1 MDNSPTV
8 TDPVS
13 TVWAMEI
20 RLTLHVPRRR
30 PRPAEL
36 VVAWQEPQTVEVL
49 RRALADHLAEPVGAL
64 FAGGR
69 AVADDVLLGVPPLLD
84 GVSLAAVSV
93 APGDEPGRTDGEGAQ
108 QSAVLEVASVGGP
121 DAGRSLPL
129 VPPGLVVGR
138 TPLAGLRLD
147 DPSLSRA
154 HCRLEVGS
162 DGVHVVD
169 LGSTNGVVV
178 DGRRVEGRAPVD
190 TSSTIGI
197 GASTLR
203 LRRASSPGL
212 PVRHPGDGTAL
223 VSPVTAVERELPRPE
238 LCSPRAP
245 AEPARTRVPWVAAL
259 APVPVVAVLAVFL
272 GPHVLAFA
280 VLGPVVLLTT
290 GLSDRFGARRRHRRA
305 LASHEQALAD
315 HEVRV
320 AAVLAEENRLRH
332 LRHPD
337 AHALLQRATVR
348 GPGLWSSG
356 GERSVRLGLG
366 EVPSSCRLVDGDGN
380 RQVRH
385 VDGAPVVV
393 DLGGSGVLGV
403 VGPAESTAGVLSA
416 VVGQLVVGCPPS
428 GLRVEHTAPPGSGD
442 WAWLDLLP
450 HRRSDAHPVLVVPD
464 ADAPEAAARITAAL
478 SAGGLVL
485 AATSAAARL
494 PEGCD
499 RWVEARGGGVHVLTT
514 PDGRQRLVGD
524 AVGPAWRD
532 RLGRALA
539 PLREDGAVGSTLPRT
554 LPLAEVVGAD
564 ALTPGGL
571 AHRWSTSRGPTA
583 VVGRRADGLLT
594 LDLATDGPHVLVGG
608 TTGSGKSEFLR
619 TLVTALALDS
629 PPEALTLLLVDF
641 KGGAAFGPCADL
653 PHVVGMVTDLDDHL
667 VKRVLTSLEAELR
680 RRERLLAGVGAADL
694 ADYARRAPTGAEP
707 LPRLVVVVDEL
718 RALVDEHPDAVS
730 GLVRVAAQG
739 RSLGIHLVLATQRP
753 AGTVTA
759 EVQANVNLRL
769 AFRVRDRSDSV
780 HVVEDDSA
788 ARLPADVPG
797 RGVARGGDGA
807 LTTFQVALVAPA
819 PATVAP
825 IEVRGAGSSAGPG
838 ADTDDERAEG
848 HRTGELAAV
857 VAIVQRAHRDRG
869 GPTPR
874 RPWLPPLPAEV
885 APGDVPPGTIALAD
899 EPDLQLR
906 SAWSWDE
913 HVPLWRVVGQ
923 AHTGRTTALR
933 ALVLAAAASHPPDL
947 LHIQVLGADG
957 GLDDLAALPHVG
969 TVARPDDPVALDAVL
984 SHLESSRP
992 DPGLRRP
999 LRLLVVDGWEQ
1010 LVDGDEDRGPGPSAV
1025 DRIARLVR
1033 DAGRSG
1039 LACAVAGGRDLLR
1052 PRWSALGGEAVLL
1065 GAADPLDVALLG
1077 LHRGALGAGAGPGRG
1092 IRVRTGREV
1101 QLVHASRDTTATAVA
1116 ALPARGP
1123 SGPRP
1128 WAYRPLP
1135 DRVARAGLDRP
1146 AAGWLVG
1153 VVGSSGV
1160 PWGWSPA
1167 RDGRRFLVLGPARS
1181 GRTTALHVIA
1191 RSAAEAGH
1199 PVAMV
1204 SPRGSPWRVAS
1215 GYPVLDPDA
1224 ADGLVRLRSE
1234 HPDLLVLVD
1243 DADRLDDTPVRPVL
1257 DEIVE
1262 LVDRDG
1268 GAVVVATVPATLAGR
1283 FRGLDTAVARH
1294 RAGVLLRPG
1303 PDDAA
1308 LLGLPRAGL
1317 PPRGVPAPPGRGLL
1331 VLDGHATPLQVL
1343 ADDTEAASAPAS

>member
-1 MDNSPTV
+1 
-8 TDPVS
+8 
-13 TVWAMEI
+13 MEI

-36 VVAWQEPQTVEVL
+36 VVGWQEPQTAAAL
-49 RRALADHLAEPVGAL
+49 RRALAEHLGEPVGGL
-64 FAGGR
+64 LAGGR
-69 AVADDVLLGVPPLLD
+69 AVADDTPLGEPPLLD
-84 GVSLAAVSV
+84 GVSLAAVHG
-93 APGDEPGRTDGEGAQ
+93 APGDEGASADGAGAQ
-108 QSAVLEVASVGGP
+108 PSALLEVAAVGGP

-129 VPPGLVVGR
+129 VPPGVVVGR

-203 LRRASSPGL
+203 LRRASPPGL

-223 VSPVTAVERELPRPE
+223 VAPVTAAERELPRPE
-238 LCSPRAP
+238 LCAPRAP

-259 APVPVVAVLAVFL
+259 APVPVVAVLALFL

-290 GLSDRFGARRRHRRA
+290 GVSDRLGSRRRHRRA
-305 LASHEQALAD
+305 LAEHEQALAD

-320 AAVLAEENRLRH
+320 AAVLAEEARLRH

-348 GPGLWSSG
+348 GSGLWCSR

-366 EVPSSCRLVDGDGN
+366 EVPSSCSVVDGDGN

-385 VDGAPVVV
+385 IAGAPVVV

-403 VGPAESTAGVLSA
+403 VGPPDAVAAVLSA

-428 GLRVEHTAPPGSGD
+428 GLRVEHSAPPGSGD
-442 WAWLDLLP
+442 WTWLDLLP
-450 HRRSDAHPVLVVPD
+450 HRRSDAAPVLVVPD
-464 ADAPEAAARITAAL
+464 TDAPGVAARITTTL
-478 SAGGLVL
+478 SDGGLVL
-485 AATSAAARL
+485 AGTSAAARL

-499 RWVEARGGGVHVLTT
+499 RWVEVLGGGRHVLTT
-514 PDGRQRLVGD
+514 PEGRERLIGD

-532 RLGRALA
+532 RLARALA
-539 PLREDGAVGSTLPRT
+539 PLREDGAVVSTLPRT
-554 LPLAEVVGAD
+554 LLLAELLGRE
-564 ALTPGGL
+564 ALTATGL
-571 AHRWSTSRGPTA
+571 ADRWSASRGPTA
-583 VVGRRADGLLT
+583 VVGRRANGHLT

-629 PPEALTLLLVDF
+629 PPEAVTLLLVDF

-667 VKRVLTSLEAELR
+667 VRRVLTSLDAELR

-694 ADYARRAPTGAEP
+694 ADYARRAPSGAEP

-718 RALVDEHPDAVS
+718 RALVDEHPEAVS

-769 AFRVRDRSDSV
+769 AFRVRDRADSV

-797 RGVARGGDGA
+797 RGVARGGDGV
-807 LTTFQVALVAPA
+807 LTTFQVALVAPP
-819 PATVAP
+819 PATVSP
-825 IEVRGAGSSAGPG
+825 VEVREAGAGP
-838 ADTDDERAEG
+838 DTDDERAEG
-848 HRTGELAAV
+848 HRTAELAAV
-857 VAIVQRAHRDRG
+857 VAVVQRAHRDRG
-869 GPTPR
+869 GRAPR
-874 RPWLPPLPAEV
+874 RPWLPPLPGEV
-885 APGDVPPGTIALAD
+885 AAGGVPPGTIALAD
-899 EPDLQLR
+899 EPDRQLR
-906 SAWSWDE
+906 CAWSWDE
-913 HVPLWRVVGQ
+913 QVPLWRVVGQ
-923 AHTGRTTALR
+923 PRSGRTTGLR
-933 ALVLAAAASHPPDL
+933 ALVLAAAAAHPPDR
-947 LHIQVLGADG
+947 LHVQVLGADG

-969 TVARPDDPVALDAVL
+969 TVARLDDPVAVDAVL
-984 SHLESSRP
+984 SHLESSRAHAG
-992 DPGLRRP
+992 DPHP
-999 LRLLVVDGWEQ
+999 LRLLVVDGWER
-1010 LVDGDEDRGPGPSAV
+1010 LADGDDARGPTPTAA
-1025 DRIARLVR
+1025 DRLARLVR
-1033 DAGRSG
+1033 DAGRSA
-1039 LACAVAGGRDLLR
+1039 LVCAVAGGRDLLR
-1052 PRWSALGGEAVLL
+1052 PRWSGLGGEAVLL

-1077 LHRGALGAGAGPGRG
+1077 LARGTVGAGAGPGRG
-1092 IRVRTGREV
+1092 VRVRTGREV
-1101 QLVHASRDTTATAVA
+1101 QVVHATPGTTASVA
-1116 ALPARGP
+1116 ALPPRGP
-1123 SGPRP
+1123 ATLRP
-1128 WAYRPLP
+1128 WTYRPLP
-1135 DRVARAGLDRP
+1135 HRVGRADLLGP
-1146 AAGWLVG
+1146 TTGWLVG
-1153 VVGSSGV
+1153 VAGSSGV
-1160 PWGWSPA
+1160 AWGWVPD
-1167 RDGRRFLVLGPARS
+1167 RDGRRLAVLGPARS
-1181 GRTTALHVIA
+1181 GRTTTLRVIA
-1191 RSAAEAGH
+1191 RSAVETAC
-1199 PVAMV
+1199 PVVLVA
-1204 SPRGSPWRVAS
+1204 PTGKPGRGAS
-1215 GYPVLDPDA
+1215 GYPVLGPDD
-1224 ADGLVRLRSE
+1224 ADRLVRLRSE

-1262 LVDRDG
+1262 LADRDA
-1268 GAVVVATVPATLAGR
+1268 GAVVVATTPATLAGR
-1283 FRGLDTAVARH
+1283 FRGLDVAVARH

-1308 LLGLPRAGL
+1308 LLGLPRSGL
-1317 PPRGVPAPPGRGLL
+1317 PPGLTTAPPGRGLL
-1331 VLDGHATPLQVL
+1331 VLDGQATPVQVL
-1343 ADDTEAASAPAS
+1343 LDEADAAPARAS